1 MSKSNSPTARLAL
14 LAFCLIGLGFLT
26 VILNLMVLWFVLFAV
41 LCGYFL
47 FRYRNQ
53 IRRQDCIL
61 GVAFA
66 SIAMISHPLMGFFV
80 LPGYVAS
87 AARMRDIPHPIVLYH
102 PGKKNELWKTMGWI
116 LAAGSCLGIFNLWLG
131 SSQLTIVPSFQ
142 LNFLFDALR
151 AGLFE
156 EILFR
161 TLLYALCIEVMGK
174 IKPNPAQTA
183 LCLLIMIL
191 PHVLIHFSGTI
202 EIGSLIVMSVAFGLP
217 FALLQCKV
225 NLSAAIGA
233 HALVD
238 LIRFIV
244 FGA

>member
-1 MSKSNSPTARLAL
+1 MFYSPCFADIFYFVIEIKSVGRIV
-14 LAFCLIGLGFLT
+14 F
-26 VILNLMVLWFVLFAV
+26 WRH
-41 LCGYFL
+41 LCK
-47 FRYRNQ
+47 YRH
-53 IRRQDCIL
+53 D
-61 GVAFA
+61 FA
-66 SIAMISHPLMGFFV
+66 SFDGIFRTSWICGFGSPDAGYTPADCPLSSRKEKRV
-80 LPGYVAS
+80 LENY
-87 AARMRDIPHPIVLYH
+87 
-102 PGKKNELWKTMGWI
+102 GWI
-116 LAAGSCLGIFNLWLG
+116 LAAGSCLGVFNLWLG
-131 SSQLTIVPSFQ
+131 SSQLTIAPSFQ
-142 LNFLFDALR
+142 LKFLFDALR

-174 IKPNPAQTA
+174 IKPTPAQTA

-217 FALLQCKV
+217 FALLQWKV

>member
-1 MSKSNSPTARLAL
+1 MSKLNSPTARLAL

-61 GVAFA
+61 GVIFA

-87 AARMRDIPHPIVLYH
+87 AARMRDIPQPIVLYH
-102 PGKKNELWKTMGWI
+102 PGKKNEFWKTMGWI
-116 LAAGSCLGIFNLWLG
+116 LAAGSCLGVFNLWLG
-131 SSQLTIVPSFQ
+131 SSQLTIAPSFQ
-142 LNFLFDALR
+142 LKFLFDALR

-161 TLLYALCIEVMGK
+161 TLLYAL
-174 IKPNPAQTA
+174 
-183 LCLLIMIL
+183 
-191 PHVLIHFSGTI
+191 
-202 EIGSLIVMSVAFGLP
+202 
-217 FALLQCKV
+217 
-225 NLSAAIGA
+225 
-233 HALVD
+233 
-238 LIRFIV
+238 
-244 FGA
+244 